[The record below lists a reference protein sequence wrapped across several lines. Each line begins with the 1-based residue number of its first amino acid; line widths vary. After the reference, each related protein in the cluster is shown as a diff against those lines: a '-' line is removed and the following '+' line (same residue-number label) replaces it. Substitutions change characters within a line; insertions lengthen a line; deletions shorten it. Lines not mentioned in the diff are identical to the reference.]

1 MDPTTLAAL
10 AILVAAGSEIIALL
24 PIRENSWVQLLVKVL
39 KLVFPNR

>member
-1 MDPTTLAAL
+1 MDPTTIASL

-39 KLVFPNR
+39 KLVFPKR

>member
-10 AILVAAGSEIIALL
+10 AIVVAASSEIIALL

-39 KLVFPNR
+39 KLVFPKR